1 MNPIHTCNPR
11 IHPTWSMIREDYL
24 ADAEVQK
31 AYLAMGRS
39 MRGDHC
45 APLEYPVPPEES
57 V

>member
-11 IHPTWSMIREDYL
+11 IHPTWTKIREGYL

-39 MRGDHC
+39 MRGDGWA
-45 APLEYPVPPEES
+45 APEQPAPQEVS
-57 V
+57 A